1 MTENNEIIIDA
12 NNDEEQGL
20 KSQESK
26 EEQINSLENEYLNEL
41 EQDNKNEENQNQIDN
56 ENEEY
61 NDFENHNETEVINNN
76 INNDINKKIVS
87 QKESTTTINNTNIND
102 NISTIPT
109 KEEQNLE
116 SYIQNQSNLQ
126 KNIQQNN
133 NNIIDESDEYK
144 TLENIINSKN
154 NYKNQKNIKQNSFNN
169 NKVYFTEANI
179 LKKRHITKSNSTNLY
194 NISSIPEYPH
204 LYHKKVK
211 FSIHNELNSEEKR
224 KGKSSQKTV
233 KNSINEKLNNL
244 TPNDYMKKIYVNK
257 YNFRPLQYRIK
268 KIEEEL
274 EKQNKYDYEK
284 VMKELQLQLDKNIK
298 NKEKQKHF
306 LEINKKFEEKLKNME
321 EKRTNLNNQR
331 LHKILKKLKKFSNS
345 NDRNKNKN
353 NSNENS
359 ENHFSNNL
367 ENINSNTIELY
378 GYKNNNNEKLP
389 LIQNLPKYKKIKM
402 IKDKNEEEFCTLTLD
417 KIKENEMIHRINY
430 LKQIN
435 SINSKF
441 LKRNKLYR
449 QRSMQ
454 CLISIKNKNEQ
465 LKEELIEKDM
475 LKSYKIKQILI
486 REYSAKNERIKYNY
500 IKKLDDAKEKRE
512 IIERKNKEKI
522 KQIIKKLNREV
533 KKDSFSGNNR
543 EFFSSLQRQN
553 YKQCNKDSND
563 YYKDLILRQSDNL
576 LIIDELQ
583 KNENYIKQEILK
595 RSLQEQNTKNKEL
608 KSLDTFVDKIQKT
621 NINNQNEG
629 TIKKLFQ
636 EKIKIEN
643 EIKRKE
649 EEK

>member
-12 NNDEEQGL
+12 NNDEEKGL

-41 EQDNKNEENQNQIDN
+41 DQDNKNEEIQNHIDN

-224 KGKSSQKTV
+224 KGNSSQKTV